1 MEGPRALRRDEVDS
15 LAELVDAVFRAGESG
30 SMFRWYPQYF
40 GEENIENHFVFVDGG
55 RVVSH
60 FGMMPHW
67 ASIAGCRVRVAC
79 VGAVG
84 TYEAYRGRGLAT
96 RLMDATCEKA
106 IADRVDFLLIS
117 GGRGLYLRAGGAVVG
132 CDCTGAVSRESADR
146 LRSDGL
152 LVDELT
158 EQDLPACKAAHEARP
173 AHFVRDLE
181 EWAGLHR
188 ARTAQC
194 RDVRFFAV
202 REKGR
207 FRGYLVV
214 SDTDHEGVGRLVEF
228 AGESNAIA
236 GALGPLMERSRWR
249 GLELRLQ
256 TGDRELES
264 RLEEAGVEP
273 RPTAH
278 TGTLLLL
285 RFTSLMQRLRPHF
298 RAQLGA
304 ERAGRLCFK
313 QRGDL
318 FVLADDLETV
328 TLDRAQAAQAVFGRP
343 EGQAPFSPDGALAA
357 VLPIPTLCYG
367 MSYV

>member
-1 MEGPRALRRDEVDS
+1 MEGPRAVRRDEVGS
-15 LAELVDAVFRAGESG
+15 LEELLDTIFRGGQSG
-30 SMFRWYPQYF
+30 SMFRWYPLYF
-40 GEENIENHFVFVDGG
+40 GEKNVENHFVFVDGG

-67 ASIAGCRVRVAC
+67 ASIAGCRVRMAC

-96 RLMDATCEKA
+96 QLMDATCEKA
-106 IADRVDFLLIS
+106 EADGVDFLLIS
-117 GGRGLYLRAGGAVVG
+117 GGRGLYLRAGAAVVG
-132 CDCTGAVSRESADR
+132 CDCTGAVSRESAGR
-146 LRSDGL
+146 LPSDGL
-152 LVDELT
+152 LVNELT
-158 EQDLPACKAAHEARP
+158 EEDLPACKAAHEARP

-181 EWAGLHR
+181 EWAGLYR
-188 ARTAQC
+188 ERTAQC
-194 RDVRFFAV
+194 RDIRFFAV

-207 FRGYLVV
+207 LRGYLVV
-214 SDTDHEGVGRLVEF
+214 SDTEHEGIGRLVEF

-236 GALGPLMERSRWR
+236 GALGPLMERARWR

-256 TGDRELES
+256 TGDQDLRS
-264 RLEEAGVEP
+264 RLDQAGVEL
-273 RPTAH
+273 RSTAH

-285 RFTSLMQRLRPHF
+285 RFTPLMERLRPYF

-304 ERAGRLCFK
+304 ERADRLSFE

-328 TLDRAQAAQAVFGRP
+328 ALGRPQAAQAIFGRP
-343 EGQAPFSPDGALAA
+343 EAPAPFSPDGALGA

>member
-1 MEGPRALRRDEVDS
+1 MEGPRAVRRDEVDS
-15 LAELVDAVFRAGESG
+15 LEELVDAIFRGGQSG

-40 GEENIENHFVFVDGG
+40 GEDNVENHFVFVDGG

-96 RLMDATCEKA
+96 QLMDATCEKA
-106 IADRVDFLLIS
+106 IADGVDFLLIS
-117 GGRGLYLRAGGAVVG
+117 GGRGLYLRAGAAVVG
-132 CDCTGAVSRESADR
+132 CDHTGAVSRESADR
-146 LRSDGL
+146 LRSDSL
-152 LVDELT
+152 VVDELT
-158 EQDLPACKAAHEARP
+158 AQDLPACKTAHEARP
-173 AHFVRDLE
+173 AHYVRDLE
-181 EWAGLHR
+181 EWAGLYR

-194 RDVRFFAV
+194 RDIRFFAV

-214 SDTDHEGVGRLVEF
+214 ADTDHDGVGRLIEF

-256 TGDRELES
+256 TGDRNLRS
-264 RLEEAGVEP
+264 RLEEAGAEF

-285 RFTSLMQRLRPHF
+285 RFTSLMERLRPYF

-304 ERAGRLCFK
+304 ERAGRLSFDE
-313 QRGDL
+313 RADL

-328 TLDRAQAAQAVFGRP
+328 ALDRAQAAQAIFGRSDAP
-343 EGQAPFSPDGALAA
+343 APFSPDGALAA
-357 VLPIPTLCYG
+357 IFPIPTLCYG
-367 MSYV
+367 MSYA

>member
-15 LAELVDAVFRAGESG
+15 LAELVDTVFGGGRPG
-30 SMFRWYPQYF
+30 SMFGWFPQYF
-40 GEENIENHFVFVDGG
+40 GEKNVENHFVFVDGG

-96 RLMDATCEKA
+96 QLMDAACAQA
-106 IADRVDFLLIS
+106 IADGVDFLLIS
-117 GGRGLYLRAGGAVVG
+117 GGRGLYLRAGAAFVG
-132 CDCTGAVSRESADR
+132 CDHTGAVSRESADR
-146 LRSDGL
+146 LRSDRL

-158 EQDLPACKAAHEARP
+158 EQDLPACKAAQETRP

-181 EWAGLHR
+181 EWAGLYC
-188 ARTAQC
+188 ARVAQC
-194 RDVRFFAV
+194 RNVRFYAV

-207 FRGYLVV
+207 LRGCLVV

-256 TGDRELES
+256 TGDRDLKS
-264 RLEEAGVEP
+264 RLEDAGAEF

-285 RFTSLMQRLRPHF
+285 RFTPLMERLRPHF

-304 ERAGRLCFK
+304 GRADRLSFD

-318 FVLADDLETV
+318 LVFADDLETV
-328 TLDRAQAAQAVFGRP
+328 AVNRAQAAQAVFGSP
-343 EGQAPFSPDGALAA
+343 DAPTPFSPDGALAPA
-357 VLPIPTLCYG
+357 FPIPTLCYG